1 MWLGHYLKKENW
13 KTWITQ
19 ATQNQSMLR
28 AQMGEH
34 MAQEKWQGK
43 HMGEGEVI
51 RGAVC
56 GCSPL
61 VNK

>member
-1 MWLGHYLKKENW
+1 
-13 KTWITQ
+13 
-19 ATQNQSMLR
+19 MLR

-43 HMGEGEVI
+43 HMGEGEVV

-61 VNK
+61 ANM